1 VSSKFAVSSIQ
12 LRFTFMRRLH
22 PFFPPRVE
30 VVRPHLSTPLPGAL
44 ASYPLLRLEHWHPT
58 LTMTQVVDNLR
69 TFLEV
74 WGCTADMMHCTAG
87 MMHCTVDMM
96 HCTADMMHCTA
107 DMMFCWPEKNCG

>member
-1 VSSKFAVSSIQ
+1 MLLIPHNVLPCRKTRCLPPQDLQEVSSKFAVSSIQ

-74 WGCTADMMHCTAG
+74 RWGWVRLLAWCD
-87 MMHCTVDMM
+87 VVRQ
-96 HCTADMMHCTA
+96 
-107 DMMFCWPEKNCG
+107 W